1 MNCPLC
7 KGDNLSVLRIDDYN
21 ADIKDNGDVE
31 SDDYEQNIY
40 CSGVVFCRD
49 CSAELF
55 FDSKEKRWRKAKE
68 QEIIEAG
75 INFWENGCNMTL
87 TSELLKVIGRVL
99 ILKELKK

>member
-7 KGDNLSVLRIDDYN
+7 DGKNLSILRIDDYN
-21 ADIKDNGDVE
+21 INIKNNGDIE

-49 CSAELF
+49 CSEDLV
-55 FDSKEKRWRKAKE
+55 FDVKNKKWRKAKE

-75 INFWENGCNMTL
+75 INFFENGCNMTI
-87 TSELLKVIGRVL
+87 TPELLKKIKRIL
-99 ILKELKK
+99 IMRGLK